1 MQGRRFLHFVFLRIL
16 SDKMLDKRAGVLYN
30 ILVNFTR

>member
-1 MQGRRFLHFVFLRIL
+1 MQGRRFLHFAIL
-16 SDKMLDKRAGVLYN
+16 SEKTLDKRAGVLYN